1 MGMVKSGSGKLR
13 VCLKSMRSGE
23 CTGLGWPARYT
34 GNVNPLRAIVC
45 CVIPPLGVLD
55 RGPKAI
61 VITTILT
68 VLGWVPGVITA
79 LVLASQPKAA

>member
-1 MGMVKSGSGKLR
+1 M
-13 VCLKSMRSGE
+13 
-23 CTGLGWPARYT
+23 
-34 GNVNPLRAIVC
+34 NPLRAIVC